1 MDSIA
6 ESRQQPWAFHSTSQ
20 VVHSFYRALSLSI
33 TPCRYT
39 PTLSRRI
46 YIIIGSGYYWPVM
59 REWQE
64 KAGESTEQC
73 SIGALEDQRAY
84 ELQFWPLAAI
94 GPDRDLPH
102 N

>member
-1 MDSIA
+1 
-6 ESRQQPWAFHSTSQ
+6 
-20 VVHSFYRALSLSI
+20 
-33 TPCRYT
+33 
-39 PTLSRRI
+39 
-46 YIIIGSGYYWPVM
+46 M